1 MLQHGFLAHGK
12 RPMHAF
18 ADVAF
23 LFATFKVYLFDNI
36 YIYIYIYT
44 HTHTHLLF
52 IKLEA
57 CRVNIVG
64 GADGKNAIRLKPRC

>member
-23 LFATFKVYLFDNI
+23 LFATFKIYLFDKI
-36 YIYIYIYT
+36 Y
-44 HTHTHLLF
+44 LLF

>member
-12 RPMHAF
+12 RSMHAF

-23 LFATFKVYLFDNI
+23 LFATFKIYLFDKI
-36 YIYIYIYT
+36 YIYIY
-44 HTHTHLLF
+44 LLF

>member
-12 RPMHAF
+12 RSMHAF

-23 LFATFKVYLFDNI
+23 LFATFKIYLFDKI
-36 YIYIYIYT
+36 YIY
-44 HTHTHLLF
+44 LLF

-57 CRVNIVG
+57 CRVNVVG

>member
-1 MLQHGFLAHGK
+1 
-12 RPMHAF
+12 MHAF

-23 LFATFKVYLFDNI
+23 LFATFKIYLFDKI
-36 YIYIYIYT
+36 YIYIY
-44 HTHTHLLF
+44 LLF